1 MSAILPDYALIVAA
15 ALFVL
20 GLLGVLM
27 RRNIIY
33 VLISVEI
40 MLNAAGLAFISA
52 GSRFGQPDGQV
63 MFIFILTLA
72 AAEASVGLALV
83 IQFYRAY
90 KSLDSD
96 AARDMRD

>member
-1 MSAILPDYALIVAA
+1 MSAQLPDYALVLAGI
-15 ALFVL
+15 LFGM

-33 VLISVEI
+33 ILISVEV
-40 MLNAAGLAFISA
+40 MLNAAGLAFIAA
-52 GSRFGQPDGQV
+52 GSRLAQADGQV

-72 AAEASVGLALV
+72 AAEASVGLALI

-90 KSLDSD
+90 RTLDSD
-96 AARDMRD
+96 AAKDMRG

>member
-1 MSAILPDYALIVAA
+1 
-15 ALFVL
+15 
-20 GLLGVLM
+20 
-27 RRNIIY
+27 
-33 VLISVEI
+33 

-52 GSRFGQPDGQV
+52 GSRIGQPDGQV